1 MIALD
6 TTSKLL
12 EIVLAGS
19 VTTNQLDFTCV
30 YYDVPAQTQE
40 GTLEFRRFV
49 YNDDTNNTTDVTL
62 VPAPSIPNVSREIES
77 IFVYN
82 KDTVN
87 ATVTIKLTN
96 GTTDYIIV
104 KQVLATTETLV
115 YERGQGWAIF

>member
-12 EIVLAGS
+12 EIVLS
-19 VTTNQLDFTCV
+19 TTVTANQLDFTCV

-49 YNDDTNNTTDVTL
+49 YNDDTNNATDVTL
-62 VPAPSIPNVSREIES
+62 VPAPSIPNISREIES

-82 KDTVN
+82 KDTAD
-87 ATVTIKLTN
+87 ATLTIKLYN
-96 GTTDYIIV
+96 GSTDFIIV
-104 KQVLATTETLV
+104 KKTLAANETLV